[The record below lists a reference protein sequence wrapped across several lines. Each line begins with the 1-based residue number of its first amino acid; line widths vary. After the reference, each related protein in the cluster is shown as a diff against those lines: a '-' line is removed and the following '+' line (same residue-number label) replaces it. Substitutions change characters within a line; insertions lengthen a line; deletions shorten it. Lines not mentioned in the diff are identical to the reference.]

1 MLFYY
6 ISAIF
11 MRDILR
17 PHTVPLPP
25 PGRGPAVSA
34 KTPSPA
40 GGMSAGRDRAAC
52 LPAFFLS
59 SRSGPGRVRF
69 PYAHFLLP
77 LPYSA
82 RSRFF
87 SARPLQSG
95 RDVLR
100 PSINFS

>member
-52 LPAFFLS
+52 LPTFSFLPEA
-59 SRSGPGRVRF
+59 GPGASRARISFF
-69 PYAHFLLP
+69 PFRILP
-77 LPYSA
+77 GPA
-82 RSRFF
+82 F
-87 SARPLQSG
+87 SPRALCKAAGTCFDP
-95 RDVLR
+95 
-100 PSINFS
+100 P